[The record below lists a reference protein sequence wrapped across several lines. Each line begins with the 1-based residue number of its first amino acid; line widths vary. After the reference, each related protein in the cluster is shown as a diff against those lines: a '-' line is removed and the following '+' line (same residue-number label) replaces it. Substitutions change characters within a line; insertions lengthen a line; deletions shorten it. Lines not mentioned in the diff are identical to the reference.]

1 MEAARADIPA
11 GGKGR
16 IKSMRLSTALSIY
29 TTENRRRLLTLAA
42 LLIAGIALADWW
54 IKPVSMGFLY
64 LFPLMIAGGFLSR
77 SHTAGLAVL
86 CAFLTEEFSNLPVAQ
101 EWPRFILTSAGFI
114 GTGLLIGELVHNRR
128 MVLAHLHD
136 LEEQV
141 QARREAEVQM
151 QFLVESSPA
160 AIITLDEMGTILLAN
175 EAAQQTLAPGGAAL
189 KGQSAA
195 SYLPALDA
203 AVKSRTRRNFRTSLQ
218 CRGQRAGGEVFLAG
232 VWFST
237 YTAAGNSRLAA
248 IFVDLS
254 EELRSREDLGLD
266 YLLTNTRILMSAV
279 SHEIRNLCGAALVV
293 HRNLAK
299 VEALKD
305 NADFDA
311 LSTLIHGLEHIS
323 AMDLRG
329 QVPARRSAIELGSV
343 LDELRVLISGA
354 AQEGQVNLGWQ
365 VPESLPLVWADRYGL
380 VQIFLNL
387 AKNSLRALD
396 NSTARKLTIRAT
408 VEEDAVRVRFEDSGG
423 GVSDPQTLFRPFH
436 SEAHSTGLG
445 LYVSRAL
452 VKSFGG
458 DLLYEPIHEGSCFTV
473 VLPRSDGEE
482 TGDE

>member
-1 MEAARADIPA
+1 
-11 GGKGR
+11 
-16 IKSMRLSTALSIY
+16 MRLNEALSIY
-29 TTENRRRLLTLAA
+29 TTENRRRLLALAA
-42 LLIAGIALADWW
+42 LMTAAIAVADWW
-54 IKPVSMGFLY
+54 INPVSLGFLY
-64 LFPLMIAGGFLSR
+64 LFPIMLAGGFLSR
-77 SHTAGLAVL
+77 ARMVSMAVL
-86 CAFLTEEFSNLPVAQ
+86 CAFLTEKFSNLPVAQ
-101 EWPRFILTSAGFI
+101 EWPRFILNCAGFV

-141 QARREAEVQM
+141 QARRDAEVQL
-151 QFLVESSPA
+151 QYLVESSPA
-160 AIITLDEMGTILLAN
+160 AILTLDEQGVILLAN
-175 EAAQQTLAPGGAAL
+175 EAAQQTLSPGGAAL

-195 SYLPALDA
+195 AYLPALDA
-203 AVKSRTRRNFRTSLQ
+203 AVKSRTRRNFRTTLQ
-218 CRGQRAGGEVFLAG
+218 CRGQRAGGDVFLAG

-237 YTAAGNSRLAA
+237 YAVAGSNRLAA

-311 LSTLIHGLEHIS
+311 LNTLIHGLEYIS

-343 LDELRVLISGA
+343 LDELRVLISSA
-354 AQEGQVNLGWQ
+354 AQDGRVSLGWQ
-365 VPESLPLVWADRYGL
+365 VPDSLPLVWADRYGL
-380 VQIFLNL
+380 VQVFLNL
-387 AKNSLRALD
+387 SKNSLRALE
-396 NSTARKLTIRAT
+396 NSTARELTIRVT
-408 VEEDAVRVRFEDSGG
+408 VEDEAVRVRFEDSGG
-423 GVSDPQTLFRPFH
+423 GVSDPQMLFRPFH
-436 SEAHSTGLG
+436 SEARSTGLG

-452 VKSFGG
+452 VKSFSG
-458 DLLYEPIHEGSCFTV
+458 DLLYEPIPGGSCFTV
-473 VLPRSDGEE
+473 VLSRSGGEE
-482 TGDE
+482 ADVE